1 MNCSPYRLPAARGA
15 LPHTLFDP
23 SPRGTTMTHT
33 NPTPT
38 TTGAGVPIQS
48 SEHSLTVPGAA
59 QAQTIPGLPTPDPP
73 LVRDVPA
80 LIRDAEDDLL
90 FDHSRRVFLF
100 GALQGR
106 RRGLEPNLEL
116 LYAGAMFHDLGLTER
131 YRTSTLRFEVDS
143 ANAARAF
150 LLERGVDEADAAKVW
165 LSIALHT
172 TPGIPEFL
180 EPEIALVTAGVETD
194 VLGIDRDELSPAAL
208 AAVTAAHPR
217 PDFKRRIL
225 QAFTDGNKHRPRST
239 FGNVNADVLEHFD
252 PSFVREDFVEIIL
265 NNSWPE

>member
-1 MNCSPYRLPAARGA
+1 MV
-15 LPHTLFDP
+15 T
-23 SPRGTTMTHT
+23 
-33 NPTPT
+33 
-38 TTGAGVPIQS
+38 VPIES
-48 SEHSLTVPGAA
+48 IADIVVPD
-59 QAQTIPGLPTPDPP
+59 TP
-73 LVRDVPA
+73 LARA
-80 LIRDAEDDLL
+80 ITELIRDAEDDLL

-106 RRGLEPNLEL
+106 RRGLQPDLEL

-143 ANAARAF
+143 ANAARDF
-150 LLERGVDEADAAKVW
+150 LLQHGVDKADADKVW

-194 VLGIDRDELSPAAL
+194 VLGIGRDDLSLEAL
-208 AAVTAAHPR
+208 AAVTAVHPR

-225 QAFTDGNKHRPRST
+225 SAFNDGMKHRPHST
-239 FGNVNADVLEHFD
+239 FGTVNADVLQHFD
-252 PSFVREDFVEIIL
+252 PTFVRDNFVDIIL
-265 NNSWPE
+265 NNTWPE

>member
-1 MNCSPYRLPAARGA
+1 MS
-15 LPHTLFDP
+15 
-23 SPRGTTMTHT
+23 TT
-33 NPTPT
+33 
-38 TTGAGVPIQS
+38 S
-48 SEHSLTVPGAA
+48 CE
-59 QAQTIPGLPTPDPP
+59 TIADIVIPDTS
-73 LVRDVPA
+73 LVRHVTA
-80 LIRDAEDDLL
+80 FIREAENDLL

-106 RRGLEPNLEL
+106 RRGLQPDLEL
-116 LYAGAMFHDLGLTER
+116 LYVGAMFHDIGLTEP
-131 YRTSTLRFEVDS
+131 YRTSAQRFEVDG
-143 ANAARAF
+143 ANAARDF
-150 LLERGVDEADAAKVW
+150 LLQRGVDEGDARKVW

-172 TPGIPEFL
+172 TPNVPEFL

-194 VLGIDRDELSPAAL
+194 VLGIGRDDLSPEAL

-252 PSFVREDFVEIIL
+252 PSFIRDDFVEIIL